1 MDASSPSFPH
11 IDFNSDNL
19 KLRLKMDISAD
30 PEHVTDVVEGIMK
43 VVRAM
48 QCACGQESDVELALQ
63 EALANAVIHGAGGD
77 RNKTIEC
84 RVACDD
90 AHGMLI
96 IVTDP
101 GDGFDPLKVA
111 NPLLAENL
119 YSSHG
124 RGIYLI
130 NRLMDQVE
138 FKRGGTEIHMRKFCS
153 DPAESPAACH
163 DSFASY
169 PKR

>member
-1 MDASSPSFPH
+1 MAADSPSR

-19 KLRLKMDISAD
+19 KLRLKMNIAAD
-30 PEHVTDVVEGIMK
+30 RERVTEVVEGIMK

-48 QCACGQESDVELALQ
+48 ECACGQEADVELALQ
-63 EALANAVIHGAGGD
+63 EALANAIVHGAHAD
-77 RNKTIEC
+77 RNKTVEC

-101 GDGFDPLKVA
+101 GDGFDPATVP

-124 RGIYLI
+124 RGIFLI

-138 FKRGGTEIHMRKFCS
+138 FKHGGTEIHMRKFT
-153 DPAESPAACH
+153 AEQAPSPAACQATF
-163 DSFASY
+163 DTY

>member
-1 MDASSPSFPH
+1 MTAGSPSFPH
-11 IDFNSDNL
+11 IDFNSETL
-19 KLRLKMDISAD
+19 KLRLKMDIPAD
-30 PEHVTDVVEGIMK
+30 RDRVTDVVEGIMK
-43 VVRAM
+43 MVRAM
-48 QCACGQESDVELALQ
+48 DCACGHENDVELSLQ
-63 EALANAVIHGAGGD
+63 EALANAIVHGAHGD
-77 RNKTIEC
+77 RNKMVEC

-90 AHGMLI
+90 AHGML
-96 IVTDP
+96 VVVADP
-101 GDGFDPLKVA
+101 GDGFDPAQVP

-138 FKRGGTEIHMRKFCS
+138 FKGGGTEIHMRKFTREPA
-153 DPAESPAACH
+153 DPADCPDAFE
-163 DSFASY
+163 SY

>member
-1 MDASSPSFPH
+1 MASSGTFPH
-11 IDFNSDNL
+11 IDFDSDKL

-30 PEHVTDVVEGIMK
+30 PNHVTDVVDGIMK
-43 VVRAM
+43 VVTAM
-48 QCACGQESDVELALQ
+48 QCACGQENDVQLALQ
-63 EALANAVIHGAGGD
+63 EALVNAVVHGAQRD
-77 RNKTIEC
+77 STKTVEC

-101 GDGFDPLKVA
+101 GDGFDPA
-111 NPLLAENL
+111 NVPDPLLAENL

-130 NRLMDQVE
+130 NRLMDHVE
-138 FKRGGTEIHMRKFCS
+138 FKRGGTEIHMCKFSKDGGCGRI
-153 DPAESPAACH
+153 
-163 DSFASY
+163 FADY
-169 PKR
+169 PSR

>member
-1 MDASSPSFPH
+1 MAAGSPQFPH

-19 KLRLKMDISAD
+19 KLRLKMEIPAD
-30 PEHVTDVVEGIMK
+30 RDRVTDVVDGIMK
-43 VVRAM
+43 MVRAM
-48 QCACGQESDVELALQ
+48 ECACGQEGDVELALQ
-63 EALANAVIHGAGGD
+63 EALANAVVHGAHGD
-77 RNKTIEC
+77 RDKTVEC

-90 AHGMLI
+90 AHGMLV

-101 GDGFDPLKVA
+101 GVGFDPAEVP

-138 FKRGGTEIHMRKFCS
+138 FQRGGTEIHMRKFSKDAAASPAVCS
-153 DPAESPAACH
+153 DAF
-163 DSFASY
+163 DSY

>member
-1 MDASSPSFPH
+1 MASGSLPH

-30 PEHVTDVVEGIMK
+30 RERVSEVVEGIMK

-48 QCACGQESDVELALQ
+48 ECACGQESDVELALQ
-63 EALANAVIHGAGGD
+63 EALANAIVHGAQGD
-77 RNKTIEC
+77 RTKNVEC

-96 IVTDP
+96 VVSDP
-101 GDGFDPLKVA
+101 GDGFDPAKVP

-124 RGIYLI
+124 RGIFLI

-138 FKRGGTEIHMRKFCS
+138 FKRGGTEIHMRKFS
-153 DPAESPAACH
+153 ADAPASPAACRAMFE
-163 DSFASY
+163 SV